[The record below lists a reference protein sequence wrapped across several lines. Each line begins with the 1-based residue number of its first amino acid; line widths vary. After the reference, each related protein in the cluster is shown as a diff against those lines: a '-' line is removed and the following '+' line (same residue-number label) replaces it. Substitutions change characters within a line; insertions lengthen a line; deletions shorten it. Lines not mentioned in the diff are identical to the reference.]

1 MSRSETVKLWQERLR
16 RFDRSRMTVLKF
28 CRNEGVSQPSFY
40 RWKKKL
46 CELPSDAKPKPKPS
60 TTGVQFMPLRLATES
75 ANQVAPKTD
84 EQAGSSLACT
94 TIELPG
100 GVRIRVEV
108 PTDRHPGQRVEAR
121 A

>member
-1 MSRSETVKLWQERLR
+1 MSRSETAKLWQERLR
-16 RFDRSRMTVLKF
+16 RFDRSQMTVVQF

-40 RWKKKL
+40 QWKKKL
-46 CELPSDAKPKPKPS
+46 RQPPSDAKPKPS

-75 ANQVAPKTD
+75 TKQIAPKSD
-84 EQAGSSLACT
+84 EQAAPLVACT

-108 PTDRHPGQRVEAR
+108 PTDRQPGQRLEDR
-121 A
+121 T